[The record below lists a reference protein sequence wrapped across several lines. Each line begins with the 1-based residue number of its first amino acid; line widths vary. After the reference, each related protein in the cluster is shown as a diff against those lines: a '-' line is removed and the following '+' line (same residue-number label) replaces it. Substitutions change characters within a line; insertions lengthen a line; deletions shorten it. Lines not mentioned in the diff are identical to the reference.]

1 MYSEVIVILAVHLFL
16 LKWFY
21 NKTEFKRPFGVS
33 DEQKDTKM

>member
-1 MYSEVIVILAVHLFL
+1 MHSEVIVILVSTFL

-21 NKTEFKRPFGVS
+21 NKTDFKRPFCVY